1 MKIEI
6 FNIINGYKYI
16 LRYMNG
22 FIRMC
27 KNKFIYKIEIG
38 GENNAKM
45 PLPHHPYHIVD
56 QSP

>member
-1 MKIEI
+1 MQIEI
-6 FNIINGYKYI
+6 LNMMNGYNLISRSMY
-16 LRYMNG
+16 G

-27 KNKFIYKIEIG
+27 KNKFIYKIEIV

>member
-1 MKIEI
+1 MKVEI
-6 FNIINGYKYI
+6 LNIINIYNFFSRSMY
-16 LRYMNG
+16 G

-27 KNKFIYKIEIG
+27 NNKFIYKIDIG